1 MSAFASKAIF
11 PDNPMYA
18 QATSRLRKLYHR
30 DEELRSPFYRDYTRI
45 LHCNAYRRLKHKTQV
60 FFATGNDHICTRM
73 EHVQH
78 VAAVSYTLAK
88 ALGLNTEL
96 AQAIALGHDLG
107 HAPFGHH
114 GEAVLAKLVRRELG
128 VDQDYW
134 HERNSLR
141 FADSIE
147 TLPDALGHE
156 QNLNLTYA
164 VRDGIICHCGEV
176 SEEALAPRQEAIDLA
191 IMRHA
196 NQYAPWTWEGCVMKI
211 ADKIAFLGRDL
222 EDAVSLGILSEE
234 ERRTLARLLSRDLD
248 NPNLS
253 SLSNT
258 LLINT
263 FVEDLLLNSSL
274 EKGIRFS
281 RDTLKLIRELA
292 TFSYRH
298 IYDHPRLKPFA
309 AYATLLLEQLYSHL
323 KSYYAGGET
332 VAALEASAHI
342 YPVINGNF
350 SGFLKKYGSGQQMLL
365 EEPTYGYATLYDLSQ
380 ERDYRQAVLDFI
392 SGMTD
397 HYAIKTFQE
406 LLYL

>member
-1 MSAFASKAIF
+1 MNTFAAEGIF
-11 PDNPMYA
+11 PGNPKYEEA
-18 QATSRLRKLYHR
+18 VRRQRELYRR

-78 VAAVSYTLAK
+78 VATISYTLGK

-114 GEAVLAKLVRRELG
+114 GEEVLGRLVRRELG
-128 VDQDYW
+128 ISEDYW

-141 FADSIE
+141 FVDLIE
-147 TLPDALGHE
+147 TLPDALGNE

-176 SEEALAPRQEAIDLA
+176 QEEALYPRSEAVDLEV
-191 IMRHA
+191 MRRA
-196 NQYAPWTWEGCVMKI
+196 NQNAPWTWEGCVMKI

-222 EDAVSLGILSEE
+222 EDAVSLGILSET
-234 ERRTLARLLSRDLD
+234 ERRTLGRLLSRDLD
-248 NPNLS
+248 SLNLS

-258 LLINT
+258 TLINT
-263 FVEDLLLNSSL
+263 FVRDLLQHSSP
-274 EKGIRFS
+274 KNGIRFGK
-281 RDTLKLIRELA
+281 DTLKLIHELVY
-292 TFSYRH
+292 FSYH
-298 IYDHPRLKPFA
+298 NIYNHSRLKPFA
-309 AYATLLLEQLYSHL
+309 AYATLLLEQLFAHLVRYYS
-323 KSYYAGGET
+323 AAET
-332 VAALEASAHI
+332 VHALQEEAHL
-342 YPVINGNF
+342 YPTLHGNF
-350 SGFLKKYGSGQQMLL
+350 GGFLLKYGSGQQTLL
-365 EEPTYGYATLYDLSQ
+365 QEQSYGYATLYDLSQ
-380 ERDYRQAVLDFI
+380 EQDYKRAIIDFI

-397 HYAIKTFQE
+397 QYAIKTFQE